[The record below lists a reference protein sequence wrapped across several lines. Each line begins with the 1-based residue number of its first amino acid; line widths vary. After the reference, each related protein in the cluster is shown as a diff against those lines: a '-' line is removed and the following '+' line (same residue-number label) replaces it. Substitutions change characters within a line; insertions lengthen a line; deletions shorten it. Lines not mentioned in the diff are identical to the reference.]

1 MNSSIYHLSLK
12 NRKDLPNLLLHLSTF
27 AGGEPWGDYK
37 IKNKPKNL
45 TILSPGSS
53 IKYLSDTIFSFSRNK
68 RVSLEQLLSKLYYIY
83 QYQELFSLAGNPPL
97 KRML

>member
-12 NRKDLPNLLLHLSTF
+12 NRRDLPNLLLHLSTF
-27 AGGEPWGDYK
+27 VGGEPWRDYK

-45 TILSPGSS
+45 TILSPGNN

-68 RVSLEQLLSKLYYIY
+68 RVSLEQLLSELYYIY
-83 QYQELFSLAGNPPL
+83 QYQELFSLVGNPAL